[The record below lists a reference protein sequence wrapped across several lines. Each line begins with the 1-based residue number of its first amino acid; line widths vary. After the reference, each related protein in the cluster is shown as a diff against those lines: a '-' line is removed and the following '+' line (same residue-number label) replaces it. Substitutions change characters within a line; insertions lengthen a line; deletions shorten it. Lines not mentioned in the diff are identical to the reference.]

1 MADYVPPWG
10 PSTTDV
16 PPLIKAPKPS
26 KYVNTPYGPVL
37 RTQLGRGPT
46 FSPETA
52 KQFAPGQIVGGYVDS
67 VLLKCVP
74 IIPNPIK
81 KENEGGGG
89 GSNGGGGDTKT
100 VNTSNFTEIYFNS
113 LPDYSIEE
121 QLSLASLVGTELLR
135 MSHRE
140 NFNTTSLV
148 LNSNILELADT
159 VYSFSPTELIKLQNP
174 DLSYFQNNL
183 SAYTISGASNDAV
196 VTINIPNYKV
206 EPSYKIEVENI
217 APKYIKNDTIYT

>member
-1 MADYVPPWG
+1 MTDTVPYWDSDGKIHYPPAPVKYPSDAAMTKRWMAMGDYFMGTYSVLPCTPDLPGGYYRVPP
-10 PSTTDV
+10 SVTTNNNN
-16 PPLIKAPKPS
+16 
-26 KYVNTPYGPVL
+26 NTP
-37 RTQLGRGPT
+37 T
-46 FSPETA
+46 PE
-52 KQFAPGQIVGGYVDS
+52 
-67 VLLKCVP
+67 
-74 IIPNPIK
+74 
-81 KENEGGGG
+81 
-89 GSNGGGGDTKT
+89 TKT

-183 SAYTISGASNDAV
+183 SAYTISGGNNDAV
-196 VTINIPNYKV
+196 VTINIPNYKA

>member
-1 MADYVPPWG
+1 MSDSIDWAKYVRDINTSGSTGWVAPKSNYVLPWG
-10 PSTTDV
+10 PSVKFGV
-16 PPLIKAPKPS
+16 PELLSVDTSKWIALPCTPDLPS
-26 KYVNTPYGPVL
+26 
-37 RTQLGRGPT
+37 
-46 FSPETA
+46 
-52 KQFAPGQIVGGYVDS
+52 GYVGYPLEDS
-67 VLLKCVP
+67 TTTTPKTGT
-74 IIPNPIK
+74 N
-81 KENEGGGG
+81 
-89 GSNGGGGDTKT
+89 TKT

-183 SAYTISGASNDAV
+183 SAYTISGGNNDAV
-196 VTINIPNYKV
+196 VTINIPNYKA

>member
-1 MADYVPPWG
+1 MSDWENWGKSTNNNPPASLVAPKSNYVPPWG
-10 PSTTDV
+10 PSVKPGV
-16 PPLIKAPKPS
+16 PESISVDTSKWIALPCTPDLPS
-26 KYVNTPYGPVL
+26 
-37 RTQLGRGPT
+37 
-46 FSPETA
+46 
-52 KQFAPGQIVGGYVDS
+52 GYVGYPLEDS
-67 VLLKCVP
+67 TTTTTKTGT
-74 IIPNPIK
+74 N
-81 KENEGGGG
+81 
-89 GSNGGGGDTKT
+89 TKT